1 VVVHVVFLWV
11 WEIGYFL
18 VFSIL
23 LELLL
28 RLSIYK
34 FGIIMHIV
42 QQISYHSA
50 VQFSKF
56 RDFCCS
62 IDDRICM
69 ISEQQ
74 SDSSITCHPSSSF
87 MLPFFLLGWKGL

>member
-1 VVVHVVFLWV
+1 VFLWV
-11 WEIGYFL
+11 WEIGCFL

-28 RLSIYK
+28 LLLLLLSIYK

-50 VQFSKF
+50 A
-56 RDFCCS
+56 S
-62 IDDRICM
+62 ILQI
-69 ISEQQ
+69 
-74 SDSSITCHPSSSF
+74 
-87 MLPFFLLGWKGL
+87 